1 MQTDDYLTPEKDRVA
16 LVIIDTQRDFVLPDA
31 PAAIPGTM
39 AALPRM
45 QRLAQSFRARGKPI
59 IHVVRLY
66 LPDGANVDL
75 CRRRAVQA
83 GKHLVAPGTDGAEIM
98 DELKPAPSVRL
109 AADLLLSGRLQA
121 VAPQEWIMYKPRWG
135 AFYQTPLEEHLRE
148 LGITTIVLCG
158 CNFPNCPRATIYEAS
173 ERDFKIIMV
182 TDATS
187 QLYDRGRQELA
198 NIGLT
203 LMDTEE
209 CLAWLG

>member
-1 MQTDDYLTPEKDRVA
+1 VGSDDYLTPDKDRVA
-16 LVIIDTQRDFVLPDA
+16 LVIIDTQRDFVLPGA
-31 PAAIPGTM
+31 PATIPGTM

-45 QRLAQSFRARGKPI
+45 QRLVQSFRAKGKPV

-66 LPDGANVDL
+66 LSDGSNVDL
-75 CRRRAVQA
+75 CRRGAVQA
-83 GKHLVAPGTDGAEIM
+83 GQHLVAPGTDGAEIM

-109 AADLLLSGRLQA
+109 AAELLLSSHLQA
-121 VAPQEWIMYKPRWG
+121 IAPREWILYKPRWG

-148 LGITTIVLCG
+148 LGVTTIVLCG

-173 ERDFKIIMV
+173 ERDFKIIMI

-187 QLYDRGRQELA
+187 NLYDRGREEMV